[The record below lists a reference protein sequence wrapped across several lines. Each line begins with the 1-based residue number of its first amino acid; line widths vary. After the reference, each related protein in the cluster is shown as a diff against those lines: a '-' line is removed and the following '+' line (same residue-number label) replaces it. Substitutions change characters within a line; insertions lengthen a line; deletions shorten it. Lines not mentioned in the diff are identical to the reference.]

1 VKRFETPGRKKKA
14 ARPARGR
21 FVSAPFPSVG
31 KEVDM
36 IDNDWRER
44 LRGLVVRRELPDGSA
59 ELYFPQP
66 HHPDVLSFRA
76 KWTTDEQLREQLME
90 ALRRLAG
97 SGTLASATLLS
108 RQAE

>member
-1 VKRFETPGRKKKA
+1 
-14 ARPARGR
+14 
-21 FVSAPFPSVG
+21 
-31 KEVDM
+31 M